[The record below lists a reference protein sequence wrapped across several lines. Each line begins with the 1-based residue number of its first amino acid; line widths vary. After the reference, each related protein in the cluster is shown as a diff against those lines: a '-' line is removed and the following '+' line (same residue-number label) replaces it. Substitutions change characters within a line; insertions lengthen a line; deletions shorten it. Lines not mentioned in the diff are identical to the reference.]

1 MIPTT
6 SILAVFIFSFVIGF
20 GAVVSPGPVSVAIV
34 SQSPRRG
41 WFTGPLVATGH
52 SFLELLIVI
61 LIAFGLSSGLA
72 HPTVQTVIAL
82 LGGALLTWMG
92 GKMAWDS
99 WKKRIGLPDKNS
111 DSENLSSRQLVSLG
125 MVTTISNPF
134 WYAWWVTVAAGYLTQ
149 ARALGVASLVAFYLG
164 HISADFAW
172 DTTLSTIVASGRRWI
187 SDRIYRGLIL
197 VAGVFL
203 VYLGFVF
210 LNQGVLSLL

>member
-1 MIPTT
+1 MIPSS
-6 SILAVFIFSFVIGF
+6 SIPAVFIFSFVVGF
-20 GAVVSPGPVSVAIV
+20 GAVISPGPVSVAIV

-52 SFLELLIVI
+52 SLLELLIVI
-61 LIAFGLSSGLA
+61 LIAFGLSAGLA
-72 HPTVQTVIAL
+72 HPTIQTVIAL

-92 GKMAWDS
+92 AKMAWDS
-99 WKKRIGLPDKNS
+99 WRKKIGLPGKNS
-111 DSENLSSRQLVSLG
+111 ELGNMTSRQLVSLG
-125 MVTTISNPF
+125 MVATVSNPF

-149 ARALGVASLVAFYLG
+149 ARALGVAALIAFYLG

-187 SDRIYRGLIL
+187 TDGIYRGLIF

-203 VYLGFVF
+203 IYLGFVF
-210 LNQGVLSLL
+210 LTQGILSLS